1 MMHLGLLAA
10 MATLAVVS
18 TEIDGIGA
26 KNLPTVPATVLLE
39 PKTNVTKKQTAPAAK
54 EKGEH
59 VTSFGQSVRDTLES
73 IEKNSNVRKL
83 DTGKVANTDLNRRTA
98 MEFGTDD
105 KNSNDWIK

>member
-1 MMHLGLLAA
+1 MMHLSLLAA
-10 MATLAVVS
+10 VATLAVVS

-39 PKTNVTKKQTAPAAK
+39 PKKNVTKKQTAPAAK

-59 VTSFGQSVRDTLES
+59 VTYFGQSVRGTLES
-73 IEKNSNVRKL
+73 IGKNSNVRKL
-83 DTGKVANTDLNRRTA
+83 DTEKVTNTDLNRRKA